1 MAMLTNTKFVERR
14 YHFTSVMMKGKD
26 ATAFLPLQYS
36 SLLGQSLRWVSYAG
50 TLPHLRLRAFD
61 RRPLLP
67 SLCYRIGAKSVAA
80 HETPAANNYGRGG
93 SVKRSRLLD
102 LLSLSAERSTAS
114 T

>member
-26 ATAFLPLQYS
+26 ATAFLPLRYS
-36 SLLGQSLRWVSYAG
+36 SLLGQSLRLISYAG
-50 TLPHLRLRAFD
+50 ALPHLRLRAFH

-67 SLCYRIGAKSVAA
+67 SLCYCIGAKSVAA

-93 SVKRSRLLD
+93 RVKRPRLLD
-102 LLSLSAERSTAS
+102 LLSLTKKR
-114 T
+114 